1 MGTVRNVLF
10 IMCDQLRADYLSCA
24 GHPSLKTPN
33 IDALAARGVRFAH
46 SYVQAPVCG
55 PSRMSFYTGRYSA
68 SHGAF
73 WNFVPLPV
81 GEMMLG
87 DLLRPL
93 DMRIALAGKTHHF
106 ADKAGMSRLGI
117 EPDSAAGR
125 GLLAGGFDNVVRD
138 DGIHPAAAGRIES
151 DYAKFLRAN
160 GFDSDNPW
168 HDFAN
173 SAADADGNVLSGWN
187 MRNCGLPAVVPDEMG
202 ETAYMTDR
210 ALDFIAEQGDDPWCL
225 HLSYIKPH
233 WPYIVSAPYHD
244 LYGVGDI
251 LSAVRSAEER
261 DTDHEVIQAFMARSE
276 GREFQRDEVRETV
289 IPAYMGLITQVD
301 THLGRVFE
309 ALDKAGRFDD
319 TMIIFTSDH
328 GDYLGDHWLGE
339 KEMYHEQSSRIPL
352 IVYDPDGAADG
363 TRGTVDNRFAEAI
376 DVVSTILDAVGLEVP
391 DNIVEGRSLVPL
403 LRGEDP
409 DDWRDAVFS
418 ELDYAFYSDVRDPLE
433 RPIDQCRTFM
443 VREGRWKYIAYEGYR
458 AQLFDLEADPEEL
471 QDLGDDP
478 AHEAERVRLHRR
490 LADWQSGLKYRVT
503 APESFVREF
512 KVKEGKSGVLIGNW

>member
-1 MGTVRNVLF
+1 
-10 IMCDQLRADYLSCA
+10 MCDQLRADYLSCA
-24 GHPSLKTPN
+24 GHPSINTPN
-33 IDALAARGVRFAH
+33 IDALASRGVRFAH
-46 SYVQAPVCG
+46 SYVQSPVCG
-55 PSRMSFYTGRYSA
+55 PSRMSFYTGRYTA

-87 DLLRPL
+87 DLLRRS
-93 DMRIALAGKTHHF
+93 DMKVALAGKTHHF
-106 ADKAGMSRLGI
+106 ADKPGMARLGI
-117 EPDSAAGR
+117 EPDSTVGQR
-125 GLLAGGFDNVVRD
+125 LTRGGFEYVTRD
-138 DGIHPAAAGRIES
+138 DGIHPAAAGRIGS
-151 DYAKFLRAN
+151 DYAQFLRAN

-173 SAADADGNVLSGWN
+173 SAADPDGNVLSGWN
-187 MRNCGLPAVVPDEMG
+187 MRNCGLPAVVPDAMG
-202 ETAYMTDR
+202 ETAFMSDR
-210 ALDFIAEQGDDPWCL
+210 AIDFIAEQGDDPWCL

-244 LYGVGDI
+244 MYGVDDI
-251 LSAVRSAEER
+251 LPAVRGADER
-261 DTDHEVIQAFMARSE
+261 GTDHAVIQAFMAREE

-289 IPAYMGLITQVD
+289 IPAYMGLITQID

-352 IVYDPDGAADG
+352 IVYDPDAAADG

-376 DVVSTILDAVGLEVP
+376 DVVPTILDAAGLDVP

-403 LRGEDP
+403 LRGENP

-418 ELDYAFYSDVRDPLE
+418 ELDYAFYSDVRDPLA
-433 RPIDQCRTFM
+433 RPVDQCRTFM

-458 AQLFDLEADPEEL
+458 AQLFDLEADPDEL

-478 AHEAERVRLHRR
+478 AHEGERIRLHRR
-490 LADWQSGLKYRVT
+490 LADWQAGLKYRVT

-512 KVKEGKSGVLIGNW
+512 KVKEGKSGVLIGHW

>member
-1 MGTVRNVLF
+1 M
-10 IMCDQLRADYLSCA
+10 
-24 GHPSLKTPN
+24 
-33 IDALAARGVRFAH
+33 
-46 SYVQAPVCG
+46 
-55 PSRMSFYTGRYSA
+55 
-68 SHGAF
+68 
-73 WNFVPLPV
+73 
-81 GEMMLG
+81 
-87 DLLRPL
+87 
-93 DMRIALAGKTHHF
+93 
-106 ADKAGMSRLGI
+106 
-117 EPDSAAGR
+117 
-125 GLLAGGFDNVVRD
+125 
-138 DGIHPAAAGRIES
+138 
-151 DYAKFLRAN
+151 
-160 GFDSDNPW
+160 
-168 HDFAN
+168 
-173 SAADADGNVLSGWN
+173 
-187 MRNCGLPAVVPDEMG
+187 
-202 ETAYMTDR
+202 
-210 ALDFIAEQGDDPWCL
+210 
-225 HLSYIKPH
+225 
-233 WPYIVSAPYHD
+233 
-244 LYGVGDI
+244 YGVGDI
-251 LSAVRSAEER
+251 LPAVRSAAER
-261 DTDHEVIQAFMARSE
+261 DTDHEVIQAFMARDE

-376 DVVSTILDAVGLEVP
+376 DVVPTILDAAGLDVP

-409 DDWRDAVFS
+409 DNWRDAVFS

-458 AQLFDLEADPEEL
+458 AQLFDLEADPDEL

-478 AHEAERVRLHRR
+478 GHEAERVRLHRR
-490 LADWQSGLKYRVT
+490 LADWQAGLKYRLT

-512 KVKEGKSGVLIGNW
+512 KAKEGKSGVLIGHW